1 LFDPLEQFNIVITF
15 CWRPCCPR
23 CPLPLFSMADNISQ
37 TSLITGVFFVVIPMI
52 CLYKFNS
59 YYFYFFK
66 FLILEVLNIIT
77 SNLLLKKQIFVS
89 LFYTMFFLITF
100 SNAFGLVPYSITSTS
115 FFLVSFFLS
124 SVAFLSCVIVGIY
137 KGGIGFFNN
146 FLPSGVPYAIGLG
159 LVLIELISYSSR
171 LLSLS
176 IRLFANMM
184 SGHTLIKI
192 LLGFTWLIVLF
203 CSVYVIFFSA
213 VTLLIITYLEF
224 IIAFLQGYIF
234 IVLISIYFNGSVHT
248 H

>member
-1 LFDPLEQFNIVITF
+1 
-15 CWRPCCPR
+15 
-23 CPLPLFSMADNISQ
+23 MADNISQ

-100 SNAFGLVPYSITSTS
+100 SNTFGLVPYSITSTS

-192 LLGFTWLIVLF
+192 LLGFT
-203 CSVYVIFFSA
+203 
-213 VTLLIITYLEF
+213 
-224 IIAFLQGYIF
+224 
-234 IVLISIYFNGSVHT
+234 
-248 H
+248 